1 MSGIDARYIVVTAV
15 KNEDRFIGETLSS
28 MAAQSVKPAEW
39 VIVNDGST
47 DSTPRIVKGYAKK
60 NPWIRL
66 VDADVSRRAR
76 GGHLVRLFCL
86 GFSKVQTRDFDFI
99 VKLDGDLSFEPG
111 FFERAFSHLA
121 QNPRLGITSGISYI
135 CSGGKLVEEK
145 SARGH
150 TLGACKV
157 YRRECFEEIGGLVQ
171 AMGWDG
177 IDEIKAR
184 MKGWEAAPVPELRV
198 IHLRPE
204 GKATGAFAS
213 GKERGRGSYFMGY
226 HPLFFAFRAARN
238 IVRSPLDAA
247 GMITGYLSSALSGS
261 NRIDDPEFIRFLRTN
276 QLRKLLMLKHKV

>member
-1 MSGIDARYIVVTAV
+1 MSSTDARYIVISAV
-15 KNEDRFIGETLSS
+15 KNEAQYIGETLSS
-28 MAAQSVKPAEW
+28 MAAQTVTPAEW

-47 DSTPRIVKGYAKK
+47 DATPKVVKAYARKYS
-60 NPWIRL
+60 WMRL
-66 VDADVSRRAR
+66 VDAEVSKRSR
-76 GGHLVRLFCL
+76 GGHIVKLVYYGL
-86 GFSKVQTRDFDFI
+86 SKLKTRDFDFI

-111 FFERAFSHLA
+111 FFERVFAHLG
-121 QNPRLGITSGISYI
+121 QNPALGITSGISHI
-135 CSGGKLVEEK
+135 CSGGVLVEEK

-157 YRRECFEEIGGLVQ
+157 YRKECFEAIGGLVS

-184 MKGWEAAPVPELRV
+184 MKGWEASPVPGLRV

-204 GKATGAFAS
+204 GQANGAFAS

-226 HPLFFAFRAARN
+226 HPLFFAVRATKN
-238 IVRSPLDAA
+238 ILKSPLDGV
-247 GMITGYLSSALSGS
+247 GMITGYLGAALKGAEK
-261 NRIDDPEFIRFLRTN
+261 IDDPEFIRFIRKN